1 MQRLHGQCMQN
12 GEAPAFGTR
21 RGTCVA
27 FPLRPNTWVRR
38 AGPEF
43 GAGLFVR
50 VKCTLVPQHVIYILD
65 LKLRKGFIY
74 NIFFPQIIGSN
85 VLSLGENVAVLQYN
99 V

>member
-21 RGTCVA
+21 RGACVA
-27 FPLRPNTWVRR
+27 FPLRPSTSVWR

-43 GAGLFVR
+43 GAGLFVH